1 MTRERIA
8 LIGFGEVEWA
18 AAHAPGVSRGEL
30 NPLLDELLRAIPFT
44 QRNIA

>member
-8 LIGFGEVEWA
+8 LIGFGEVGRTLA
-18 AAHAPGVSRGEL
+18 ADLGVSRGEL